1 MDDHPPTTPI
11 SHTRNNTKLR
21 KPYRFL
27 LFASTFLLLSLLSL
41 PTSINAQKGF
51 PVGSRRVGFATLNDV
66 LYIQGGFDT
75 DASNQFVSL
84 DLSVSWPTSY
94 PTWTILKNGQF
105 TSHLALASISAGSNG
120 GSKGSI
126 ISIGGMNTPTG
137 SPNFL
142 VMYDINSAS
151 WTTTL
156 NNVKPPYPAL
166 EGHAAISDPNTGL
179 IYIIGGYNGSTTNY
193 LYNRLSV
200 YDPKSRMMVS
210 QQAGTAANSLTDVG
224 AVWST
229 ERNSILTFG
238 GSRAPPAGTNA
249 FGDDI
254 QEYDVTT
261 KSWKIMT
268 TSGDIPPARLDH
280 CMAASE
286 DGSKIV
292 LFGGTLDGVF
302 YYNTI
307 YILDVKS
314 GNWKQGTPAP
324 TARTRM
330 ACSFHSYQFIA
341 WGGSSGGPRNTMLTN
356 IPAVYDL
363 NSDKWVENYNVDNT
377 EKKTNVGAIVGALA
391 AVAAVGGAIAFL
403 MVRRR
408 KQRQRERE
416 EGFKSDTLAANMA
429 NMENDGNIKV
439 EAPDSPRMDY
449 GNQYPLN
456 KMENS
461 NINNS
466 ITSPSQQQLYPYE
479 IQSPAVAYQQYGGD
493 HSGYAVGSPYQQYN
507 GAFGPGGEYGSEQ
520 YSPYPSHIQQQQ
532 LYPPAPGGDYN
543 QQNPFMSPE
552 DYHSQAGVASSV
564 SSGFSNPFTNA
575 ANAATTPIVAS
586 ASASPATGYQT
597 PPRITPVHDPFQ
609 STQTSPWNGTYPGQ
623 QPMTMSPSPGA
634 RAPQIIPESATTTS
648 YVPPPPPPL

>member
-1 MDDHPPTTPI
+1 MDDHLHTMPT
-11 SHTRNNTKLR
+11 SHMRSNTKPR
-21 KPYRFL
+21 KPYR
-27 LFASTFLLLSLLSL
+27 LLLSASTLLFISLLLL

-84 DLSVSWPTSY
+84 DLSTSWSTSN
-94 PTWTILKNGQF
+94 PAWTIRKDGQF

-126 ISIGGMNTPTG
+126 LSIGGMNTPTG
-137 SPNFL
+137 PPNFL
-142 VMYDINSAS
+142 VMYDISSAS

-156 NNVKPPYPAL
+156 NSVKPPYPAL

-179 IYIIGGYNGSTTNY
+179 IYIIGGYNGT
-193 LYNRLSV
+193 
-200 YDPKSRMMVS
+200 
-210 QQAGTAANSLTDVG
+210 
-224 AVWST
+224 
-229 ERNSILTFG
+229 
-238 GSRAPPAGTNA
+238 
-249 FGDDI
+249 
-254 QEYDVTT
+254 
-261 KSWKIMT
+261 
-268 TSGDIPPARLDH
+268 
-280 CMAASE
+280 E

-292 LFGGTLDGVF
+292 LFGGTLDGVL

-314 GNWKQGTPAP
+314 GKWKQGTSAP

-356 IPAVYDL
+356 VPVVYDL
-363 NSDKWVENYNVDNT
+363 NSDKWVENYDVDNT
-377 EKKTNVGAIVGALA
+377 KKKTNAGAIVGALA
-391 AVAAVGGAIAFL
+391 AVAAIGGAIAFL
-403 MVRRR
+403 IVRRR

-416 EGFKSDTLAANMA
+416 EAFKSNTLAANMA
-429 NMENDGNIKV
+429 SMEDDGNIKV

-466 ITSPSQQQLYPYE
+466 ITSPSQQQLYPYG

-532 LYPPAPGGDYN
+532 LYPPAPGGDYG

-564 SSGFSNPFTNA
+564 SSGSSNPFTNA
-575 ANAATTPIVAS
+575 ANAAATPTVAS
-586 ASASPATGYQT
+586 ASASPAIGYQT
-597 PPRITPVHDPFQ
+597 PPRITPAHDPFQ
-609 STQTSPWNGTYPGQ
+609 STHTSPWNGTYPGQ
-623 QPMTMSPSPGA
+623 QPMMMSPSPGA
-634 RAPQIIPESATTTS
+634 RAPQVIPESATATS
-648 YVPPPPPPL
+648 YVPPP